1 MNHLWQWSRQGHHW
15 LVRLS
20 GQQMKRARPVIF
32 PALLDGLFTLFTML
46 ETLEHYSL
54 SDLQAFANIAKISSI
69 YNVLATCVDTYG
81 LRERGAK
88 GTPFDRRF
96 NF

>member
-1 MNHLWQWSRQGHHW
+1 MAWGLMREQGEHAIRARLF

-20 GQQMKRARPVIF
+20 GRQMKRAKPVTV

-54 SDLQAFANIAKISSI
+54 SDLKKFAQIAK
-69 YNVLATCVDTYG
+69 NPLT
-81 LRERGAK
+81 L
-88 GTPFDRRF
+88 
-96 NF
+96 